1 MISKPI
7 GAISSQTA
15 STVSQVELTTSSIFV
30 PLQGASQKVIETD
43 QALHNM
49 EHDTA
54 LSNAAKALLSVLNSF
69 DAFTTNL
76 CANTLSVP
84 ASKLEN
90 IISTSIDAAKIYATN
105 IDEALLDDLS
115 LGPVL
120 NSIQHKAML

>member
-7 GAISSQTA
+7 GAISSQAA
-15 STVSQVELTTSSIFV
+15 STVSNVELATFSIFV
-30 PLQGASQKVIETD
+30 PLQGASQKIIETD

-76 CANTLSVP
+76 SANTLSVP